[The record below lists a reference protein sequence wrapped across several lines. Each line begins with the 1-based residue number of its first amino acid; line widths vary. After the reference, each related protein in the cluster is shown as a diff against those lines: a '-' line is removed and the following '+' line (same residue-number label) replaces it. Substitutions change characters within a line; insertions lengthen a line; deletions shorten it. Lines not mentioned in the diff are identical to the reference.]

1 MLHSFVILDI
11 IQFSSLFYDN
21 VTATRCSRLANIDMI
36 KNSGK
41 GTPSWWGWKI
51 SCKGIFFFTPPER
64 VTSPIQGLPPSSTER
79 PLVNSVKIFGL
90 INSNVNKTLLV
101 FMLLLCSYNAA
112 KFSFKKTKLSYLAQF
127 PNDLYSSLIYG
138 NYILSYMRTLFYV
151 ISVIFSYCLK
161 HYPHK
166 IQVFSPTGVG

>member
-1 MLHSFVILDI
+1 MLHSFVMLDI
-11 IQFSSLFYDN
+11 IQFSSFFHDN

-51 SCKGIFFFTPPER
+51 SCKGNFFFTPPER
-64 VTSPIQGLPPSSTER
+64 VTSPIQGLPPSSSDR

-90 INSNVNKTLLV
+90 INCNVNKTLLV

-112 KFSFKKTKLSYLAQF
+112 KFSLKKQSYFIQ
-127 PNDLYSSLIYG
+127 PNFQMIYTH
-138 NYILSYMRTLFYV
+138 S
-151 ISVIFSYCLK
+151 
-161 HYPHK
+161 
-166 IQVFSPTGVG
+166 